1 MSDSIDNSSQS
12 PGGRDA
18 GERLPSGAELPGELR
33 GVARALDQRGRRLRA
48 QSALAPEALER
59 IFAASDLQLPLN
71 AGPSSDRASVVARI
85 GASPSRGAWSV
96 ALRIAAAVA
105 VAAGVGLVAFVA
117 VRGFRGD
124 AAPPVVTPEGTLARG
139 EPAVAPDAALADAA
153 LAGAGLEA
161 RVTARDLEAALS
173 GALATRTSA
182 RPSATVVLAVDDRF
196 TRGRGDATAHIA
208 DLDAYEALAAAGFD
222 GEPVTFDELSG
233 EFSAL
238 LALSGAPR

>member
-139 EPAVAPDAALADAA
+139 EPAVAPDAALA
-153 LAGAGLEA
+153 GAGLEA